1 MGFCSTLKYK
11 HCEQH
16 CLSHVFVRFTYH
28 NFLSQQ
34 VLPQMADATAECR
47 SASITEIRP
56 RYVFCIIRQILD
68 FPTHLYTAEAWFS
81 LLFQADL
88 NYIFSGGSGSSAC
101 WPCRARLGQRH
112 VRAQHWTPLQGQ
124 HRSRG
129 APSHFESQEAYFGSV
144 PPLTHP
150 AHLPAVPKGV
160 LHRLVVAEVEEV
172 EAAVL
177 GPARLLTACCH
188 HTHRLLQPG
197 KGVLHPLHTRRAHA
211 SSHFHRHLRGEGW
224 TAELLKL
231 KNYSEPQA
239 GLRTTKHCVWSANIL
254 RIPCVLFSSM
264 SNLMKMPQTCRS
276 FCCHKA
282 CIFVH
287 PLFSPLGAKEI
298 FGACIYTTH
307 NQSLNNLYLQN
318 FIKLQHWKYIYI
330 NVFLIF
336 KRSRIWDNFLV
347 ATFSGKEQKI
357 KNLRCLIFSR

>member
-1 MGFCSTLKYK
+1 MVFTSLSGRLELHFFRRKWLQCLLTLQGKAGAEACKSPTLDSSAGPAQEQGSTKPFWKPRSLFWLCATSDPPSPPPRCAKRGLAQTGGGRGWGGQGGRTRPSEAAHSLLPSHPQAPAARQRYPSPASHTVCSHLIP
-11 HCEQH
+11 
-16 CLSHVFVRFTYH
+16 
-28 NFLSQQ
+28 LSQTL
-34 VLPQMADATAECR
+34 VRWRMNSR
-47 SASITEIRP
+47 
-56 RYVFCIIRQILD
+56 II
-68 FPTHLYTAEAWFS
+68 
-81 LLFQADL
+81 
-88 NYIFSGGSGSSAC
+88 
-101 WPCRARLGQRH
+101 
-112 VRAQHWTPLQGQ
+112 
-124 HRSRG
+124 
-129 APSHFESQEAYFGSV
+129 
-144 PPLTHP
+144 
-150 AHLPAVPKGV
+150 
-160 LHRLVVAEVEEV
+160 
-172 EAAVL
+172 
-177 GPARLLTACCH
+177 
-188 HTHRLLQPG
+188 
-197 KGVLHPLHTRRAHA
+197 
-211 SSHFHRHLRGEGW
+211 
-224 TAELLKL
+224 KL
-231 KNYSEPQA
+231 KNYSELQA

>member
-112 VRAQHWTPLQGQ
+112 VRAQHWTPLRGQ

-144 PPLTHP
+144 PPVTHP
-150 AHLPAVPKGV
+150 AHLPAVPRGV

-172 EAAVL
+172 KAAVL

-197 KGVLHPLHTRRAHA
+197 KGILHPPHTQCVRT
-211 SSHFHRHLRGEGW
+211 SSHFHRHLWGEGW
-224 TAELLKL
+224 TAELLNWKITL
-231 KNYSEPQA
+231 NYRLVWE
-239 GLRTTKHCVWSANIL
+239 LRNTAFEV
-254 RIPCVLFSSM
+254 P
-264 SNLMKMPQTCRS
+264 
-276 FCCHKA
+276 
-282 CIFVH
+282 
-287 PLFSPLGAKEI
+287 
-298 FGACIYTTH
+298 
-307 NQSLNNLYLQN
+307 
-318 FIKLQHWKYIYI
+318 
-330 NVFLIF
+330 
-336 KRSRIWDNFLV
+336 
-347 ATFSGKEQKI
+347 TFSGFLVCSSPAWVIWWRCHKLADRFVVTKPVFSSILSSLHLVQKKFLGHASI
-357 KNLRCLIFSR
+357 PHTTSHLITFTCRIS